1 MIAKEKIASTQVAK
15 IAPRSIGFLNPQVIV
30 NKLKISSGMK
40 IAHFGCGAGYF
51 TFPLA
56 KRVGKEGM
64 VYALDILEEKL
75 VTLKS
80 QAKLWGLRNIITV
93 KTNLE
98 SEKSSQLKTASV
110 DWVIIVSVLYQNDKK
125 GSILKEAKR
134 ILKPKGKILLID
146 WGKENKFIGPVEQ
159 IRISKGE
166 LIKKL
171 QKYNLDIQKEV
182 AVGDFHFGM
191 VLTK

>member
-1 MIAKEKIASTQVAK
+1 MIAKEKITSTQVAK
-15 IAPRSIGFLNPQVIV
+15 IAPRSVGFLNPQVIV

-56 KRVGKEGM
+56 KRVGKDGI
-64 VYALDILEEKL
+64 VYALDILKQKIDN
-75 VTLKS
+75 LKS
-80 QAKLWGLRNIITV
+80 QTNLWGLKNIITI

-98 SEKSSQLKTASV
+98 IGKSSQLKEESI
-110 DWVIIVSVLYQNDKK
+110 DWVIIVNVLYQNDKK

-146 WGKENKFIGPVEQ
+146 WGKENKFIGPAEQ
-159 IRISKGE
+159 VRISKEE
-166 LIKKL
+166 LIKEL

-182 AVGDFHFGM
+182 AVSDFHFGM

>member
-1 MIAKEKIASTQVAK
+1 MIAKEKITSTQVAK
-15 IAPRSIGFLNPQVIV
+15 IAPRSVGFLNPQVIV

-56 KRVGKEGM
+56 KRVGKEGI
-64 VYALDILEEKL
+64 VYALDILKQKIDN
-75 VTLKS
+75 LKS
-80 QAKLWGLRNIITV
+80 QANLWGLKNITTI

-98 SEKSSQLKTASV
+98 IGKSSQLKEESI
-110 DWVIIVSVLYQNDKK
+110 DWVIIVNVLYQNDKK

-146 WGKENKFIGPVEQ
+146 WGKENKFIGPAEQ
-159 IRISKGE
+159 VRISKGE
-166 LIKKL
+166 LIKKIR
-171 QKYNLDIQKEV
+171 KYSLGIQKEI

>member
-110 DWVIIVSVLYQNDKK
+110 DWVIIVNVLYQNDKK

-146 WGKENKFIGPVEQ
+146 WGKENKFIGPAEQ
-159 IRISKGE
+159 MRISKGE